1 MLVRGDVQRYG
12 GDACAPSFVYQVHVN
27 GSWMGGHDVAVRAGS
42 LESSDPFSVVLEGGR
57 PLQLRSDAETVLL
70 DESDLRLSGNIV
82 VFSDD
87 WGPDAKLTL
96 NVRSSEFNI
105 VRHTEGRGESSRA
118 MLDLSVS
125 GLGNVVEP
133 IGGWLGLDGALLAG
147 EAPSECRER
156 DSGNTM
162 ESELLTVQRK
172 SVIAGVFSH

>member
-1 MLVRGDVQRYG
+1 MQDRITMT
-12 GDACAPSFVYQVHVN
+12 PSEQ
-27 GSWMGGHDVAVRAGS
+27 
-42 LESSDPFSVVLEGGR
+42 SVTSHKKNEKSVFGR
-57 PLQLRSDAETVLL
+57 
-70 DESDLRLSGNIV
+70 
-82 VFSDD
+82 VFSDG

-105 VRHTEGRGESSRA
+105 VQHTEGRGESSRA

-125 GLGNVVEP
+125 GLGNVVES
-133 IGGWLGLDGALLAG
+133 IGGWLVPDGALLAG

-162 ESELLTVQRK
+162 EFELLTVQRK